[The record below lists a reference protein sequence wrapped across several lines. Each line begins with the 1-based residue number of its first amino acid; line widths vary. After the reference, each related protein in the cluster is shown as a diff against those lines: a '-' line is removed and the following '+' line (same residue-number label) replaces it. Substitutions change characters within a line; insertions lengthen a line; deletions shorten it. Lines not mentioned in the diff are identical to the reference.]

1 MEKTFVHSDLDWE
14 AYKLLS
20 RNVLTEDELDI
31 FYFLTHY
38 FWGRNGTAKD
48 LEALLFRSAHDEIVG
63 NLNEIK
69 AHIENFKIKN
79 SLL

>member
-1 MEKTFVHSDLDWE
+1 MEKIFLHSDLDWE

-20 RNVLTEDELDI
+20 RNVLTDDELDI
-31 FYFLTHY
+31 FYFLTLC
-38 FWGRNGTAKD
+38 FWGDKGTSAD